1 MSGIKSILAD
11 TNILI
16 YYLEGRQ
23 QVSSYI
29 DYNFLISIITEV
41 EFLGVRHIPGI
52 SLKKRESL
60 VKDTIVL
67 QFDETI
73 KNIAINIKQV
83 TALKT
88 PDAIIAA
95 TAIKYQ
101 LPLLTADKAFR
112 KVRDLDLFLLNCN

>member
-16 YYLEGRQ
+16 YYLEGRHQ
-23 QVSSYI
+23 LSSYI
-29 DYNFLISIITEV
+29 DHNFLISIITEV
-41 EFLGVRHIPGI
+41 EFWGVKHIPGI

-73 KNIAINIKQV
+73 KNIAINIKQL

-101 LPLLTADKAFR
+101 LPLLTADKAFH
-112 KVRDLDLFLLNCN
+112 KVRDLDLLLLEL

>member
-1 MSGIKSILAD
+1 MNGIKSILTD
-11 TNILI
+11 TNILV

-23 QVSSYI
+23 QLIPYTG
-29 DYNFLISIITEV
+29 YNFLISIITEV
-41 EFLGVRHIPGI
+41 EFLGVKHIPGI

-60 VKDTIVL
+60 INDTIVL

-73 KNIAINIKQV
+73 KNIAINIKQA

-112 KVRDLDLFLLNCN
+112 KVHDLNLFLLEL

>member
-1 MSGIKSILAD
+1 MRI
-11 TNILI
+11 N
-16 YYLEGRQ
+16 
-23 QVSSYI
+23 
-29 DYNFLISIITEV
+29 
-41 EFLGVRHIPGI
+41 
-52 SLKKRESL
+52 
-60 VKDTIVL
+60 DTIVL

-73 KNIAINIKQV
+73 KNIAINIKQA

-112 KVRDLDLFLLNCN
+112 KVHDLNLFLLEL

>member
-1 MSGIKSILAD
+1 MNGIKSILTD
-11 TNILI
+11 TNILV

-23 QVSSYI
+23 QLIPYTG
-29 DYNFLISIITEV
+29 YNFLISIITEV
-41 EFLGVRHIPGI
+41 EFLGVKHIPGI

-60 VKDTIVL
+60 INDTIVL

-112 KVRDLDLFLLNCN
+112 KVHDLNLFLLEL

>member
-11 TNILI
+11 TNILV

-23 QVSSYI
+23 QLSSYI

-41 EFLGVRHIPGI
+41 EFLGVKRIPGI

-60 VKDTIVL
+60 ANDTIVL

-83 TALKT
+83 TGLKT
-88 PDAIIAA
+88 PDAIIAG

-112 KVRDLDLFLLNCN
+112 KVRDLDLFLLEL